1 MAKLYNVLGFHYLTA
16 VFNNFNMV
24 SQHITFSY
32 YENVDIENLNCIY
45 NKPPAGVFNVHKYFT
60 KWATCMIIC

>member
-1 MAKLYNVLGFHYLTA
+1 MAKLYAVLGFHYLVA

-24 SQHITFSY
+24 SQHITFFY
-32 YENVDIENLNCIY
+32 YENFDIENLNCI
-45 NKPPAGVFNVHKYFT
+45 NIIPPGVFNMNKYFT